1 MDSIKKEVSM
11 PDSITRS
18 PMAPIS
24 PKEASAYTGYS
35 ERTLASW
42 RRGRKEWA
50 PDSKGPRYA
59 TMNGRIWYRLDWL
72 DDWLESVWAPHNSS
86 EKMQ

>member
-1 MDSIKKEVSM
+1 M

-35 ERTLASW
+35 ERALMSW
-42 RRGRKEWA
+42 RKGRKTWE
-50 PDSKGPRYA
+50 PGTKGPRYVA
-59 TMNGRIWYRLDWL
+59 MNGRIWYRKDWL
-72 DDWLESVWAPHNSS
+72 DEWLESVWSPHRAEESV
-86 EKMQ
+86 Q

>member
-1 MDSIKKEVSM
+1 M
-11 PDSITRS
+11 PDSITHS

-59 TMNGRIWYRLDWL
+59 TMNGRIWYRRDC
-72 DDWLESVWAPHNSS
+72 LERSYGKSS
-86 EKMQ
+86 FLRYDSSKAQAGT